1 MITEIFLFA
10 ILLFLIWL
18 KTKKPSSMPPGSYG
32 LPILGA
38 LPSGK
43 ISITEHMQQLQ
54 KKYGNIFTT
63 KWGVHPIVVISDY
76 QLIKKAFKHPDLQ
89 GRPQFI
95 SLRIMQQYNNTGLIV
110 STGEVWAESRRFV
123 LHHLRNLGMGKTVLE
138 GSIQDEAALLV
149 DYLEKNCTGKP
160 SVMDLAINAAVV
172 NVIWQMLASKRYD
185 IDDSEGIHYN
195 EHTEGMLEVM
205 QTKLF
210 LLDIFPA
217 LHKILPAYIL
227 NKFMQLDKGDNHVA
241 ALYKMAERII
251 RAHMETLDPNNP
263 RDLLDQFILQYAEPG
278 SSYSLKHADMKNLIN
293 IMTDMFNAGSE
304 TTSTT
309 IRWMI
314 LYMAT
319 HPEIQEKVQK
329 CLDEVVPRSRLPGL
343 ADRNQL
349 PYVDAM
355 LLEVLRL
362 SSLVPTGL
370 PHLATADVSFEGY
383 VIPKDT
389 VVMACIRS
397 CQRDDSNWEKA
408 DVFNPA
414 RFLDENGKL
423 SGKKDNFLP
432 FSIGRR
438 QCLGESLARMQL
450 YLFATAILQRFKIE
464 PPEGVTLS
472 LEIDPSHTIVNQ
484 PLPYKVVLTKRN

>member
-1 MITEIFLFA
+1 MFR
-10 ILLFLIWL
+10 
-18 KTKKPSSMPPGSYG
+18 
-32 LPILGA
+32 
-38 LPSGK
+38 
-43 ISITEHMQQLQ
+43 
-54 KKYGNIFTT
+54 T

-76 QLIKKAFKHPDLQ
+76 QLIKKALQHPDLQ
-89 GRPQFI
+89 GRPRFL
-95 SLRIMQQYNNTGLIV
+95 SLQMTQQYNNTGIIV
-110 STGEVWAESRRFV
+110 NSGRVWSENRRFV
-123 LHHLRNLGMGKTVLE
+123 LQHLRNLGMGKTVLE

-185 IDDSEGIHYN
+185 IDDPEGIYYN
-195 EHTEGMLEVM
+195 EHSDGMIKCLQGKM
-205 QTKLF
+205 F
-210 LLDIFPA
+210 LLDIFPV
-217 LHKILPAYIL
+217 LHKILPTFIQ
-227 NKFMQLDKGDNHVA
+227 NKYMQRDKGEKHVA
-241 ALYKMAERII
+241 ALHEMAERII
-251 RAHMETLDPNNP
+251 RAHMETLDPNKP

-319 HPEIQEKVQK
+319 HPEIQAKVQK

-370 PHLATADVSFEGY
+370 PHVATADVLFEGY

-389 VVMACIRS
+389 IVKACIRS

-408 DVFNPA
+408 DEFNPA
-414 RFLDENGKL
+414 RFLDEDGKV

-450 YLFATAILQRFKIE
+450 YLFGAAILQRFKIE
-464 PPEGVTLS
+464 PPEGVKLS
-472 LEIDPSHTIVNQ
+472 LGVDPSQMVVNQ